1 MYGIFKTTA
10 ELRNY
15 PKAAWDIVEADTDVK
30 FIKAYETLDEAE
42 EALKAYSTTIDKN
55 NYVTTVYSCEAYFVA
70 EAELVDEDEGLTEK
84 NVLAGDGYAVT
95 PLE

>member
-1 MYGIFKTTA
+1 MYGIFKATA
-10 ELRNY
+10 ELKRY
-15 PKAAWDIVEADTDVK
+15 PETAWDIVEADTDVK

-55 NYVTTVYSCEAYFVA
+55 SYVVTVYNCEAYFVA
-70 EAELVDEDEGLTEK
+70 EAELVDEDDGYTEK
-84 NVLAGDGYAVT
+84 NVLAGDGYAIT

>member
-1 MYGIFKTTA
+1 MYGIFKVTA
-10 ELRNY
+10 ELKKR
-15 PKAAWDIVEADTDVK
+15 PEAAWDIVEADTDVK
-30 FIKAYETLDEAE
+30 FIKAYEKLDEAE

-55 NYVTTVYSCEAYFVA
+55 SYVTTVYSCEAYFVA
-70 EAELVDEDEGLTEK
+70 EAELVDEDDSYTEK